1 MLYKSTAFAA
11 VSLLLFF
18 FSIIY
23 ASGATAR
30 RDTARDAARKL
41 ATLLTID
48 ALALYLL
55 LVSRTA
61 TGINDQDTLIT
72 MVTAGFANAIYAFS
86 TMSSATP
93 GAVSVHA
100 E

>member
-1 MLYKSTAFAA
+1 MLHKSTAFTA

-55 LVSRTA
+55 LASRTA
-61 TGINDQDTLIT
+61 AGINDQDTI
-72 MVTAGFANAIYAFS
+72 I
-86 TMSSATP
+86 
-93 GAVSVHA
+93 
-100 E
+100 